1 VPSVRSRR
9 MGHYQIV
16 DLRVR
21 IANSLA
27 SVTAAQ
33 QLSDEVSR
41 AVMREV
47 QVSSAIGFS
56 APRQPPKE
64 MALGVWRL
72 DEPDVGEARRW
83 WLPAPPN

>member
-1 VPSVRSRR
+1 MGGVAAVPSVRSRR

-33 QLSDEVSR
+33 QLSDEVRR

-47 QVSSAIGFS
+47 QVSGCRHRTASFLNGQIGVERG
-56 APRQPPKE
+56 ARVDL
-64 MALGVWRL
+64 MRV
-72 DEPDVGEARRW
+72 RRW
-83 WLPAPPN
+83 